1 MLFADI
7 LLFSQ
12 IADIVHD
19 IDPGL
24 IDQLNKGGYGGNIG
38 MMTATE
44 EQLRYMLTFDEFII
58 FGYHIYVEFIKRRYA
73 GSSIMTNK
81 WLRYADRIKNDNPLE
96 DF

>member
-12 IADIVHD
+12 IADIIRD

-24 IDQLNKGGYGGNIG
+24 IDQLNKGGYGVNIG
-38 MMTATE
+38 NEDATE

-58 FGYHIYVEFIKRRYA
+58 YGNHIYVEFIKRRYA
-73 GSSIMTNK
+73 GNSIMTNK
-81 WLRYADRIKNDNPLE
+81 WLRYADKIKNDNPLE
-96 DF
+96 DI